1 LTFYWHVPLGLLVVW
16 WCIATDA
23 SADKRKRILC
33 IVASVLHGIQYVY
46 YTGMFLQL
54 LVLAAL
60 VCLIRGRPRRQ
71 ILFPLILTGVVMATF
86 VVMNIDTFYYRIVN
100 GPNPDAIVRNYTGLE
115 VYALRPV
122 ELLLP
127 AVHRLQALQA
137 WTTRVY
143 YSQTMFQAGENNS
156 PYLGA
161 VAICALGLLG
171 WTCLRAIARGNSNKI
186 PAHAWTVGWILAFSV
201 VGGLNGLLG
210 TFGVIFFRGTN
221 RYSIVILAL
230 ALLFLA
236 REVTRLARQWRYASA
251 CAAIPLLLIG
261 LWDQMPRSPAADEI
275 HQVHQ
280 EIVADGRITS
290 ALESKLPPRAMIFE
304 LPVAG
309 YPEVG
314 PIGGMLDYEHF
325 RPYLQS
331 RSLRF
336 SYGSQKGRTRERWQ
350 GEVMQFGA
358 ASGVGLLEQYGF
370 SAVLINRKAYPD
382 RAVSLLADLRSAGRS
397 EMLCESDDFI
407 GIALD
412 PVEHPILPPE
422 FDRNWYIL
430 EGSASANWRW
440 SMGDAKLILHN
451 GGSAPEKVRVSFLA
465 GSLQARQ
472 LDIYAGGQKIF
483 GAPLDPARPEEP
495 VELTL
500 SLRPGRNEITF
511 RSDKPGALPSNGDPR
526 PLAFSVRNFAI
537 AR

>member
-1 LTFYWHVPLGLLVVW
+1 MHAWA
-16 WCIATDA
+16 IAW
-23 SADKRKRILC
+23 
-33 IVASVLHGIQYVY
+33 
-46 YTGMFLQL
+46 
-54 LVLAAL
+54 VLA
-60 VCLIRGRPRRQ
+60 
-71 ILFPLILTGVVMATF
+71 
-86 VVMNIDTFYYRIVN
+86 
-100 GPNPDAIVRNYTGLE
+100 
-115 VYALRPV
+115 
-122 ELLLP
+122 
-127 AVHRLQALQA
+127 
-137 WTTRVY
+137 
-143 YSQTMFQAGENNS
+143 YST
-156 PYLGA
+156 
-161 VAICALGLLG
+161 I
-171 WTCLRAIARGNSNKI
+171 
-186 PAHAWTVGWILAFSV
+186 
-201 VGGLNGLLG
+201 GGLNGLLG
-210 TFGVIFFRGTN
+210 TFGLVLFRGTN

-236 REVTRLARQWRYASA
+236 REVTRLARRSRSLAVAASV
-251 CAAIPLLLIG
+251 PLLLLG
-261 LWDQMPRSPAADEI
+261 LWDQLPHSPGAADI

-280 EIVADGRITS
+280 QVITDGGITS
-290 ALESKLPPRAMIFE
+290 SLESKLPRGAMVFQ
-304 LPVAG
+304 LPVAD

-407 GIALD
+407 GIALT

-500 SLRPGRNEITF
+500 SLQPGRNEITF